1 MSEKVRRYL
10 TNLVCILMGVAIGG
24 VAVYTF
30 TSGALTPG
38 TEHAEEIARSA
49 DKYVEILELAD
60 EYFIGEELDFT
71 EINDAMAEA
80 VVDALGDRWSY
91 YVTAEDYQAYLDN
104 INNSYVGVGITIT
117 AQYDEGGTMVGYL
130 IKEVAAG
137 GPAEEAGLLPGDILT
152 HAAGTDVTAITLEET
167 KSIVKGEEGTTV
179 ELTILREGESL
190 VIPVERRAVAVI
202 PATGAIL
209 NGKVGYIIIDNFD
222 SGCADTVI
230 ALIEEMQTQGIE
242 SLLFDVRNNPGGLKR
257 ELTDLLDY
265 LLPEGTVFHQIDYSG
280 HEEKI
285 LSEAS
290 FVDLPMAVLVNDSSY
305 SAAEYFA
312 CAIREYDA
320 GFIVG
325 EKTFGKGYYQV
336 GMQLTDG
343 SCVNLSI
350 GKYFTP
356 NGESLID
363 VGITPDIE
371 IVMTDEE
378 YNYLAVGMLPV
389 EEDPHIAAALK
400 RLDP

>member
-1 MSEKVRRYL
+1 MSEKLRRFL
-10 TNLVCILMGVAIGG
+10 SGAALLLMGIAIGG
-24 VAVYTF
+24 VGVYTV
-30 TSGALTPG
+30 LTG
-38 TEHAEEIARSA
+38 TFLPAAEHAEEIAASA

-117 AQYDEGGTMVGYL
+117 AHYDEAGNMLGYL
-130 IKEVAAG
+130 IKDVSAG
-137 GPAEEAGLLPGDILT
+137 GPAQEAGILAGDVLT
-152 HAAGTDVTAITLEET
+152 HASGTDVTTITLEET

-179 ELTILREGESL
+179 DLTILRDGQEL
-190 VIPVERRAVAVI
+190 VLTVERRAVIVI
-202 PATGAIL
+202 PATGQMI
-209 NGKVGYIIIDNFD
+209 GEDVGYIIIDNFD

-230 ALIEEMQTQGIE
+230 GLIDELKAQGAT

-285 LSEAS
+285 LSDED
-290 FVDLPMAVLVNDSSY
+290 FLDMPMAVLVNESSY

-336 GMQLTDG
+336 GMQLSDG

-363 VGITPDIE
+363 VGVTPDIE
-371 IVMTDEE
+371 LALDSEQAS
-378 YNYLAVGMLPV
+378 YLSVGMLPV
-389 EEDPHIAAALK
+389 EEDPQIQAALE